1 MTPAGVTTPARSS
14 PDMSASPIGPAPS
27 TAIPRASLPGRAA
40 NEPCGDALRSAA
52 RRERAEEE
60 GQVRRPFREPPDQ
73 VPVPVAAVRNV
84 DPHAGAAGGQAELLG
99 GPDPVEHLV
108 LEAVGGPAR
117 RAGPH
122 PGDADQ
128 PPGVRGDHRGTP
140 AVPQYPPPPPRA
152 PLPPRP

>member
-1 MTPAGVTTPARSS
+1 MTPAGATTAARSS
-14 PDMSASPIGPAPS
+14 PNTAATANGPAAT
-27 TAIPRASLPGRAA
+27 TAITRASLPGRAA

-84 DPHAGAAGGQAELLG
+84 DPHAGAADGQAELLG

-122 PGDADQ
+122 ARHADQ
-128 PPGVRGDHRGTP
+128 PRVVRGDHRGTR
-140 AVPQYPPPPPRA
+140 ALERHPQAPRGA
-152 PLPPRP
+152 